1 MTITDFVSVI
11 ESRPFDESKH
21 VNFTL
26 GMLLGT
32 EEFQQEFAY
41 LSGQDRRR
49 SRQTAGYG
57 TLVGLRVTLDTS
69 DAVKGARVMVEP
81 GTALTPRG
89 HLVCVRPGQCAYL
102 NAPLS
107 AKRNAL
113 ERDGAVPPGTIDAP
127 IAPPHPDCP
136 PAHAPTPRPPPPPP

>member
-49 SRQTAGYG
+49 SRQQLAFEHCCFAQYG
-57 TLVGLRVTLDTS
+57 GGSAQRLACASASASQSCGHRRPACDTYRNC
-69 DAVKGARVMVEP
+69 VCRYRGFLKKPWAR
-81 GTALTPRG
+81 
-89 HLVCVRPGQCAYL
+89 
-102 NAPLS
+102 
-107 AKRNAL
+107 
-113 ERDGAVPPGTIDAP
+113 
-127 IAPPHPDCP
+127 
-136 PAHAPTPRPPPPPP
+136 